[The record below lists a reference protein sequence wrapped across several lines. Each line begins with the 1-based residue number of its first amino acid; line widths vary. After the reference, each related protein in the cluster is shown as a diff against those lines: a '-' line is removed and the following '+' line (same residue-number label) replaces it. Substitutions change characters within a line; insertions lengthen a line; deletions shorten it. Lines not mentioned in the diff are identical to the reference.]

1 MQKCYFNKI
10 ALHRLLLKPDPDHGT
25 GPRKTWT
32 LKNLAHENS
41 GKQVDAKKK
50 VWKITQCII
59 YYNTKILQEEACIQV
74 I

>member
-1 MQKCYFNKI
+1 MQKCYFNKV

-50 VWKITQCII
+50 VWKIT
-59 YYNTKILQEEACIQV
+59 
-74 I
+74 